1 MFLAGDIGGTKT
13 LLAFFTLEKGS
24 YETIKK
30 KTFRSKDYSSLEEI
44 LEEFLQETQDKI
56 KGACFGIAG
65 PVVAGATKTPNL
77 PWIVSEED
85 LKLRLKANKV
95 YLINDLLANAYG
107 IKTLS
112 DKDFFVINQG
122 EDNPRGNQA
131 LVSAGTGLGEAG
143 FIALG
148 NQKIPFASEG
158 GHCSFAPKNQE
169 EYSLYH
175 FLQKK
180 YQGHVSI
187 ERVLSGAGLENI
199 YNFLIES
206 MKMEPIS
213 KENLSAKSLPALIS
227 SLAQTQESATCVKAL
242 EMFIEIYGAEAG
254 DVALKFL
261 ATGGVFLGG
270 GIAPKILSF
279 LQRPSFLKAFSE
291 KGRLKS
297 LLEKIPI
304 KVILNEETALRG
316 AAYYVKNQM

>member
-30 KTFRSKDYSSLEEI
+30 KTFRSKDYNSLEEI
-44 LEEFLQETQDKI
+44 LEEFLKETHDKI

-65 PVVAGATKTPNL
+65 PVVLGMTKTPNL
-77 PWIVSEED
+77 PWTVSEETLRQK
-85 LKLRLKANKV
+85 LKINKV

-112 DKDFFVINQG
+112 EKDYFVLNPG
-122 EDNPRGNQA
+122 EENPRGNQA

-143 FIALG
+143 FIVVG

-158 GHCSFAPKNQE
+158 GHCSFAAKSDE
-169 EYSLYH
+169 EISLYQ

-180 YQGHVSI
+180 YRGHVSV
-187 ERVLSGAGLENI
+187 ERLLSGSGLENI
-199 YNFLIES
+199 YHFLTES
-206 MKMEPIS
+206 LQMETIP
-213 KENLSAKSLPALIS
+213 KERLLEKSLPALIS
-227 SLAQTQESATCVKAL
+227 SLAENQESATCIKAL
-242 EMFIEIYGAEAG
+242 EMFVHIYGAEAG

-261 ATGGVFLGG
+261 ATGGLFLGG

-279 LQRPSFLKAFSE
+279 LKKPLFLKSFTD
-291 KGRLKS
+291 KGRLKT

-304 KVILNEETALRG
+304 KVIMNEETALRG
-316 AAYYVKNQM
+316 AAYYVKNHT